1 MCKHKFQKFDATSL
15 FCERCGERKVIA
27 AEPTPQIVYV
37 PTVPYVPQYP
47 YVPTWPFQPTW
58 WHPQPW
64 PHYQVWCDTG
74 GSTSIGPDST
84 FILNGGI
91 TYDAES

>member
-1 MCKHKFQKFDATSL
+1 MCKHRFQKFDATSL

-27 AEPTPQIVYV
+27 EAPEAPQPVYI
-37 PTVPYVPQYP
+37 PTVPC
-47 YVPTWPFQPTW
+47 VPTWPFQPTW
-58 WHPQPW
+58 WYPQPW
-64 PHYQVWCDTG
+64 LHYQVGCDTG
-74 GSTSIGPDST
+74 GSTSVGLDST